1 MLVCCVGLTGSEFVL
16 PTTAW
21 DLTCKAKL
29 ILVVITWLI
38 FFVKKYQIPEWTTQT
53 TTELA
58 QANMLKAESA
68 DHIKHVQS
76 DTLSTWVLQVTNY
89 G

>member
-29 ILVVITWLI
+29 ILVITWLI
-38 FFVKKYQIPEWTTQT
+38 FLLKKYQIPEWTTQAT
-53 TTELA
+53 TQPA
-58 QANMLKAESA
+58 QANMLKAEPA
-68 DHIKHVQS
+68 DHIKQVQCHTYQCLGATG
-76 DTLSTWVLQVTNY
+76 D
-89 G
+89 

>member
-58 QANMLKAESA
+58 
-68 DHIKHVQS
+68 
-76 DTLSTWVLQVTNY
+76 
-89 G
+89 